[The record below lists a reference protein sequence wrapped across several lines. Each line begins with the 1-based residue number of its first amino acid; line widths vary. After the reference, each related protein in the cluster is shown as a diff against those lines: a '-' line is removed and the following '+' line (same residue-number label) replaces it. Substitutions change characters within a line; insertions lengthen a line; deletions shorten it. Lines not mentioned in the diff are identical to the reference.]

1 MKTYRLT
8 KDIVV
13 LENHKHVFFKENTY
27 FREESTGYYTDEFA
41 GDEIGVLGISRENFQ
56 VLAEYFEEVPYQ
68 EVTLVQALES
78 LSSASLAW
86 IEKLQAQK
94 PKEME
99 TLRELLGVKDAFY
112 LEERI
117 KDLETQLFLKN
128 QTAFWPNGDW
138 TVTATQE

>member
-1 MKTYRLT
+1 MCL
-8 KDIVV
+8 
-13 LENHKHVFFKENTY
+13 
-27 FREESTGYYTDEFA
+27 
-41 GDEIGVLGISRENFQ
+41 
-56 VLAEYFEEVPYQ
+56 LAI
-68 EVTLVQALES
+68 
-78 LSSASLAW
+78 SLAW

-99 TLRELLGVKDAFY
+99 TLRELLGVKDASY